1 LQLNTEMKEVIN
13 QKLLDTAMSYEQ
25 YLQLLENLLAE
36 GKTTGENQSEALLN
50 YAKLN
55 DKRIKKWEKIGKLAP
70 ELILKISKMEQPIT
84 WLIITEGW
92 CGDAAQNLPFI
103 HKMSEVNPMIEIKVI
118 LRDEHP
124 EVMNEFLTQGGKSIP
139 KVIGLDPESL
149 TVLGDWGPRP
159 ASIQAEFLE
168 NRQTQAKNS
177 NEFTEHLHFWYAQD
191 KGITLQSEFLA
202 ILDVWKTK
210 QQSLP
215 VQVG

>member
-1 LQLNTEMKEVIN
+1 MKTVIN
-13 QKLLDTAMSYEQ
+13 QTLLEAAMSYEQ
-25 YLQLLENLLAE
+25 YLELLQNLLAE
-36 GKTTGENQSEALLN
+36 GKTTGDDQSESKLN
-50 YAKLN
+50 YAMLN
-55 DKRIKKWEKIGKLAP
+55 DKRMKKWTKIGKIAP
-70 ELILKISKMEQPIT
+70 DYITQLKEIEQPMI

-103 HKMSEVNPMIEIKVI
+103 NKMAEINPMIEIKVI

-159 ASIQAEFLE
+159 APIQAEFLE
-168 NRQTQAKNS
+168 NRQTQVKS
-177 NEFTEHLHFWYAQD
+177 STEFTEHLHFWYAKD

-202 ILDVWKTK
+202 ILEVWKTK
-210 QQSLP
+210 QQSLQ

>member
-1 LQLNTEMKEVIN
+1 MKKVIN
-13 QKLLDTAMSYEQ
+13 QELLDTAMSYEQ
-25 YLQLLENLLAE
+25 YLQLLENLSAE

-55 DKRIKKWEKIGKLAP
+55 EKRMKKWTKIGKIAP
-70 ELILKISKMEQPIT
+70 DYITQLEEIEQPMI

-103 HKMSEVNPMIEIKVI
+103 HKMAEINPKIEIRVI

-124 EVMNEFLTQGGKSIP
+124 EVMNEFLTDGGKSIP

-159 ASIQAEFLE
+159 AVIQAEFLE
-168 NRQTQAKNS
+168 NRQTQAKS
-177 NEFTEHLHFWYAQD
+177 SSEFTEHLHFWYAKD

>member
-1 LQLNTEMKEVIN
+1 
-13 QKLLDTAMSYEQ
+13 MSFEHYV
-25 YLQLLENLLAE
+25 QLLESLMAE
-36 GKTTGENQSEALLN
+36 GKTTGQNQSEALLN
-50 YAKLN
+50 YAQLN
-55 DKRIKKWEKIGKLAP
+55 EKRMKKWEKIGKVAP
-70 ELILKISKMEQPIT
+70 EYITQLTEIEQPMI

-103 HKMSEVNPMIEIKVI
+103 HKMAEINPKIEIKVI

-124 EVMNEFLTQGGKSIP
+124 EVIDEFLTEGGKSIP

-159 ASIQAEFLE
+159 APIQAEFLE
-168 NRQTQAKNS
+168 NRQTQVKS
-177 NEFTEHLHFWYAQD
+177 SLEFTEYLHFWYAKD

-202 ILDVWKTK
+202 ILEVWKTK

>member
-1 LQLNTEMKEVIN
+1 M
-13 QKLLDTAMSYEQ
+13 
-25 YLQLLENLLAE
+25 AE
-36 GKTTGENQSEALLN
+36 GKTTGQNQSEALLN
-50 YAKLN
+50 YAQLN
-55 DKRIKKWEKIGKLAP
+55 EKRMKKWEKIGKVAP
-70 ELILKISKMEQPIT
+70 EYITQLTEIEQPMI

-103 HKMSEVNPMIEIKVI
+103 HKMAEINPKIEIKVI

-124 EVMNEFLTQGGKSIP
+124 EVIDEFLTEGGKSIP

-159 ASIQAEFLE
+159 APIQAEFLE
-168 NRQTQAKNS
+168 NRQTQVKS
-177 NEFTEHLHFWYAQD
+177 SLEFTEYLHFWYAKD

-202 ILDVWKTK
+202 ILEVWKTK